1 MPRLLFTFLILSFV
15 PVASAEEL
23 SFEVDAGA
31 FPVAGTDSVFRWNR
45 LQQMTGTGPVLPVKV
60 LLPPDLSGI
69 DSIEVHR
76 RDCQGPPVAT
86 GTSRDLISLQDGTI
100 MTPHFP
106 ASAGLS
112 RGYEARPVMSEGD
125 GRMLPLLLFPL
136 ELNPQTGATHFCR
149 RLTVTVTYSR
159 DFRPIPDRGH
169 YLPGRYTGH
178 VVNPESMDEWYEEW
192 RDEGPTY
199 DYVIVARQS
208 YIQDSFKLP
217 AFVEFKASQ
226 GFSPLL
232 VSFEEMEAELA
243 DPSLQRPEVLR
254 GWLQTHYKDYGIEY
268 LMIIGGSDPLEDNA
282 IPMKTCWPS
291 EGWEEGDA
299 SVPTDMYYADLTGNW
314 NLDGDEH
321 YCELEDYVEVLEEGE
336 EPTPG
341 GLVGGVDLTPEL
353 LVGRIPHYGALTFY
367 ADGILK
373 RLMAYE
379 QSPPAKWHNRVLLPS
394 PMVAFPDGEYVDGS
408 LVSKYVAEKSL
419 TANGYAH
426 TILGEWIGNLTT
438 AIPGVAA
445 LNIDSLIEHWNE
457 GYGAVFW
464 CAHGNSEG
472 VYRNTWFIDTNSDG
486 LPQQEECE
494 SPAFVKDYSHQEMV
508 DDFPPFVFHASC
520 LNAQPEEHG
529 NLAHT
534 LLRHASV
541 ANVASTRITMGL
553 AAGDSEWA
561 PSPFSPGGFTLGV
574 YFIHAAVVQRTSVAE
589 AFYNA
594 QNALSFGVQPW
605 TFKVRLE
612 FNLFSDPSLTLPGC
626 DSDELCDDGDWC
638 NGAEVCVD
646 GGCQSGQPIVCET
659 EIDLAPCQTVACVGL
674 DGCVITELDNYTDCD
689 DGNKC
694 TKGSYCLYGECLTGT
709 PLNCSAP
716 LAVCYSSGCDPAT
729 GECLNE
735 PLPDGETCLA
745 EGQPGQCSAGECVP
759 DEEVV
764 VEEPLPEATEDVVS
778 SEPAVAE
785 AEPASQPTGGCSAS
799 VHSSALAQAFLLLLL
814 LSVLHLI
821 RAMLIWSLREV
832 RGHPWTRSSTR
843 NS

>member
-1 MPRLLFTFLILSFV
+1 MVLSYMPTL
-15 PVASAEEL
+15 SAEEL
-23 SFEVDAGA
+23 TFEVDAGA
-31 FPVAGTDSVFRWNR
+31 FPAASQDSAFRWNR
-45 LQQMTGTGPVLPVKV
+45 LQQMAGTGPVLPVTV
-60 LLPPDLSGI
+60 LLPPDVSGI
-69 DSIEVHR
+69 DSIEVFR
-76 RDCQGPPVAT
+76 RDCEGPPVAS
-86 GTSRDLISLQDGTI
+86 GTARTLISLQDGAV
-100 MTPHFP
+100 MKPHFP
-106 ASAGLS
+106 ASAGLV
-112 RGYEARPVMSEGD
+112 RGYEARPIMAEGD

-136 ELNPQTGATHFCR
+136 EVNPEDGATRFCR
-149 RLTVTVTYSR
+149 HLVVKVDYSR
-159 DFRPIPDRGH
+159 THRLAPARGH

-178 VVNPESMDEWYEEW
+178 VLNPESLDEWYEEW
-192 RDEGPTY
+192 REEGPTY
-199 DYVIVARQS
+199 DYVIVARES
-208 YIQDSFKLP
+208 YINDSFKLP

-232 VSFEEMEAELA
+232 ISLEEIEAELA
-243 DPSLQRPEVLR
+243 DPTLERPELLR
-254 GWLQTHYKDYGIEY
+254 GWLQAHYKDYGIKY
-268 LMIIGGSDPLEDNA
+268 LMIIGGSDPSEDNA

-341 GLVGGVDLTPEL
+341 GLVGGVDLTPEI

-373 RLMAYE
+373 RLMIYE
-379 QSPPAKWHNRVLLPS
+379 QSPPAKWHNRVLFPS
-394 PMVAFPDGEYVDGS
+394 PMVAFPDGNYVDGS
-408 LVSKYVAEKSL
+408 LVSEYVVEKSL
-419 TANGYAH
+419 GANGYGH

-438 AIPGVAA
+438 ANPGVAA
-445 LNIDSLIEHWNE
+445 LNLDSMIEYWNE

-472 VYRNTWFIDTNSDG
+472 AYRNTWFIDTNKDG
-486 LPQQEECE
+486 LPQQEECQG
-494 SPAFVKDYSHQEMV
+494 PAFVKDYSHQEMV
-508 DDFPPFVFHASC
+508 DDFPPLVFHASC

-553 AAGDSEWA
+553 AAGDTEWA

-594 QNALSFGVQPW
+594 QNALAFGVQPW

-626 DSDELCDDGDWC
+626 DSDDLCDDGDWC
-638 NGAEVCVD
+638 NGTEICVD
-646 GGCQSGQPIVCET
+646 GGCQSGQPVVCET
-659 EIDLAPCQTVACVGL
+659 EVELGPCQKVACIGE
-674 DGCVITELDNYTDCD
+674 DGCVVTELDNYVDCD
-689 DGNKC
+689 DDNKC

-709 PLNCSAP
+709 PVQCSTPSAP
-716 LAVCYSSGCDPAT
+716 CYTSECNPAT
-729 GECLNE
+729 GQCLNE
-735 PLPDGETCLA
+735 PVADGEACL
-745 EGQPGQCSAGECVP
+745 EVGQPGECEAGECVP
-759 DEEVV
+759 LEETVAEQPSPEV
-764 VEEPLPEATEDVVS
+764 VEEVVS
-778 SEPAVAE
+778 SEANVAE
-785 AEPASQPTGGCSAS
+785 AEPSPQPGGGCSTGAS
-799 VHSSALAQAFLLLLL
+799 SSPLAQALLLLLL
-814 LSVLHLI
+814 LSVLHPI
-821 RAMLIWSLREV
+821 RAVLRCNAREV
-832 RGHPWTRSSTR
+832 RGHSWTRSSTK